1 MVEIKQELFDELR
14 AGKSEAYE
22 KLYDLYYEPV
32 YMLTYGILQNYDDAQ
47 DAVQLTFIH
56 VFQKL
61 STLKNDGSFTAW
73 LMKIANNEA
82 LMLLRKRKNIPVP
95 DEDIE
100 LQVPEQSIDEPT
112 LPATMAERRDTA
124 ERLRRIIE
132 ALPYE
137 QRETLVL
144 YYYHQQKITE
154 IAAIMGCSEST
165 TKSRLRYARAFV
177 KKEVEKW
184 EKKNGEKFRGVA
196 MAPFGEVFVQL
207 LQKDAKKKRHRERTW
222 KAILPALYTTS
233 GSAGYAAGVFTTA
246 SSSLIVKLAAGA
258 AVCVIAV
265 TGIAGV
271 ASGGGNGEEKGGSF
285 YGGSG
290 QAQSQQQEA
299 ENQNVANNTRTSNS
313 VSQNDRNLGD
323 ETTESIGFSRFAGH
337 YLTTSDLGN
346 WSTEMDVKED
356 GSFSGRYMDF
366 EPQTKEFY
374 SENGYLVKIY
384 YSKFSGSFGNIKKS
398 GESVYSFQVDRI
410 NYENQPGTQEIKLPD
425 DPVISDLEE
434 TCLFLYTTAYGLDEG
449 TKSFYLYTPDTLISS
464 LPSDYYMQLN
474 KSKIFFHDT
483 FPGYGLYSPESGY
496 GWIKD
501 NYEDY
506 YYPIID

>member
-1 MVEIKQELFDELR
+1 MEKQRGEPMVEIKQELFDELR

-32 YMLTYGILQNYDDAQ
+32 FTLTYGILQNYDDAQ

-112 LPATMAERRDTA
+112 LPATIAERRDTA

-177 KKEVEKW
+177 KKEVEQW
-184 EKKNGEKFRGVA
+184 EEKNGEKFRGVA
-196 MAPFGEVFVQL
+196 MAPFGEMFVQL
-207 LQKDAKKKRHRERTW
+207 LKKESKSRYKKKIW
-222 KAILPALYTTS
+222 KSILPSLYTTS
-233 GSAGYAAGVFTTA
+233 GSASAFATAG
-246 SSSLIVKLAAGA
+246 SSMIAKIAAGA
-258 AVCVIAV
+258 AACVIAAV
-265 TGIAGV
+265 GIAGIASSGGDGTEMGLVITTQNDMSRQRNAGGRTLNRNNASGSSTSEGKLYNTLSNQFVTLRSSPSPV
-271 ASGGGNGEEKGGSF
+271 ASEITRIPRNDSVDLIGYVQDSDFMRVSYNGTTG
-285 YGGSG
+285 YVM
-290 QAQSQQQEA
+290 EA
-299 ENQNVANNTRTSNS
+299 FFTAEDTR
-313 VSQNDRNLGD
+313 NDRYVKYCVADNANLR
-323 ETTESIGFSRFAGH
+323 S
-337 YLTTSDLGN
+337 
-346 WSTEMDVKED
+346 
-356 GSFSGRYMDF
+356 
-366 EPQTKEFY
+366 
-374 SENGYLVKIY
+374 
-384 YSKFSGSFGNIKKS
+384 
-398 GESVYSFQVDRI
+398 
-410 NYENQPGTQEIKLPD
+410 QPGSDND
-425 DPVISDLEE
+425 DIIASIYTNSPVQCTGRTEEMNDQRYLEVTYHGLTGWVLDSVFSDEPE
-434 TCLFLYTTAYGLDEG
+434 GSAY
-449 TKSFYLYTPDTLISS
+449 
-464 LPSDYYMQLN
+464 
-474 KSKIFFHDT
+474 
-483 FPGYGLYSPESGY
+483 SG
-496 GWIKD
+496 
-501 NYEDY
+501 N
-506 YYPIID
+506 